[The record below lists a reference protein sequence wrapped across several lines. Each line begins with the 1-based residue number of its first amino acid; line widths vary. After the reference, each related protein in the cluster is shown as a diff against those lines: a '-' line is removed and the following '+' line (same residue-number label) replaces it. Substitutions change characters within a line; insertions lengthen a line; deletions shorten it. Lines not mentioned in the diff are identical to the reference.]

1 MYAVRYLQPFGT
13 SLASIT
19 SPYFHLSRS
28 TIPFDGKFAPLK
40 TFMRCLKP
48 QVYSRVLKFAGGSNF
63 ETFHH
68 YFRKMQNSG
77 RSYTLRSAFGLSA
90 LLGSIKLSPR
100 IAYSSD
106 GLDGLLDDHHLG
118 LFGDSD
124 TEEDRRSLLMTLRKL
139 LVPLLF
145 VITVL
150 MNWGH
155 PIIIATKVTIILLTT
170 KPSPLSVY
178 VLVEQLRH
186 QAVRRQPFIY
196 KFKSLYAKKVEVADY
211 LFLSLAKVELK
222 DQEFTLVGILGS
234 WWLLPLSSWQEASS
248 MLKSKILMNLS

>member
-1 MYAVRYLQPFGT
+1 M
-13 SLASIT
+13 
-19 SPYFHLSRS
+19 
-28 TIPFDGKFAPLK
+28 
-40 TFMRCLKP
+40 
-48 QVYSRVLKFAGGSNF
+48 YSRVSKFAGGSNF

-68 YFRKMQNSG
+68 YFRKVQNSG
-77 RSYTLRSAFGLSA
+77 RSYTLWSAFGLSA

-118 LFGDSD
+118 MFGDSD
-124 TEEDRRSLLMTLRKL
+124 TEENRRSLLMTLRKL

-155 PIIIATKVTIILLTT
+155 PIIIAAKVTIILLTT

-186 QAVRRQPFIY
+186 QAVREQPFIY
-196 KFKSLYAKKVEVADY
+196 KFKVS
-211 LFLSLAKVELK
+211 FM
-222 DQEFTLVGILGS
+222 I
-234 WWLLPLSSWQEASS
+234 
-248 MLKSKILMNLS
+248 